1 MKMVVFSIPAS
12 TALAADKLRELA
24 GTGKLAVRE
33 WRIRE
38 RLNWQAKPK
47 TAVRHL
53 LQGEQFPKPD
63 EASQIE
69 AAYEADSR
77 AALIA
82 SITEF
87 AARAERV
94 DAEFF
99 GPTIE
104 ALRESLRRLGGQED
118 GPSAE
123 SNRAGRTSRGRRHA

>member
-1 MKMVVFSIPAS
+1 MKMVVCSIPAS
-12 TALAADKLRELA
+12 ADKLRELA

-38 RLNWQAKPK
+38 RLNWQDKAK
-47 TAVRHL
+47 TAVRHM
-53 LQGEQFPKPD
+53 LQGEQFPKPE

-69 AAYEADSR
+69 AAYEAHSR

-82 SITEF
+82 SINEF

-104 ALRESLRRLGGQED
+104 ALRESLRRLGGEANA
-118 GPSAE
+118 PSAE
-123 SNRAGRTSRGRRHA
+123 SNRAHRTPRRRPD